1 MARTRAEVLPAEV
14 RRVKEQ
20 FECWRADRRV
30 RERIPPKLWEAAAKL
45 CETYSI
51 HQVSRW
57 LRLNHT
63 ALQKRAGRHLSPRS
77 CRPKPSFVEWRL
89 PTGIIPGASSA
100 EYVVEVEG
108 RGDRAQRIHVRG
120 VSVPEVVA
128 LARAL
133 RADGSAG

>member
-1 MARTRAEVLPAEV
+1 MARTRPEVLPAEV
-14 RRVKEQ
+14 RRVKER
-20 FECWRADRRV
+20 FKCWRVDRQGRK
-30 RERIPPKLWEAAAKL
+30 RIPPKLWEAAAKL

-63 ALQKRAGRHLSPRS
+63 ALQKRAGRRS
-77 CRPKPSFVEWRL
+77 SLRSYRPKPAFVEWSL
-89 PTGIIPGASSA
+89 PPGILTGVSSA
-100 EYVVEVEG
+100 EYVVEVVG
-108 RGDRAQRIHVRG
+108 RGDGAQRIHMRG

-128 LARAL
+128 LAKAL